1 MYKYLNFIISFSVL
15 FYLFLF
21 LDINKDITYS
31 IQSFKRFIDNFLK
44 KRIFLNS
51 GKRYYFTFI
60 FTILKK
66 IFIIFIKFLISFVP
80 LYIFIFVYEFEVF
93 SELFLNIYIQ
103 ILLLSIFL
111 IILKLKKKTS

>member
-1 MYKYLNFIISFSVL
+1 MYKYLSFIISFSVL

-21 LDINKDITYS
+21 LEINKDIVYS
-31 IQSFKRFIDNFLK
+31 IQSFKRFINNFVK

-60 FTILKK
+60 FKILNK

-80 LYIFIFVYEFEVF
+80 LYIFIFIYKFEVF
-93 SELFLNIYIQ
+93 SELFFNIYIQ
-103 ILLLSIFL
+103 ILLLSTFL
-111 IILKLKKKTS
+111 IIFKIKKK